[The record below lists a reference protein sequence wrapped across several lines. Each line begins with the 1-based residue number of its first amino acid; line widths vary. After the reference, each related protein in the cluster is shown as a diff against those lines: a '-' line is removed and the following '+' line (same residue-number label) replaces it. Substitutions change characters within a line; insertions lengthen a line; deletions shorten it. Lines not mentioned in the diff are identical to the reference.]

1 MDCVNSTANYCVEIY
16 IADGL
21 ESLTC
26 FSETLTP
33 SASWLPSID
42 QQAVL
47 SILIVCLAAFVQ
59 ATVGFAAALLGL
71 PLLLW
76 AGNDLMSSQVMVI
89 TAMMPQNILSV
100 WKLRK
105 SIHIREVLL
114 PATIRISALPIGI
127 LGLSAVMT
135 WSASGVNQMVGA
147 IILLAL
153 GMQLLI
159 GIEWKTA
166 KRLHWI
172 IATFGGSGILQGLSG
187 MSGPPMVLWVHGQRY
202 SADHARAFLF
212 SMYISNYIPQMCML
226 FAKFGTPVLSA
237 ATTAL
242 FSIPLVLLAASMG
255 LKLGS
260 WFGDKR
266 LRPITYVCLGLL
278 AIASL
283 LRPWISI

>member
-1 MDCVNSTANYCVEIY
+1 MECVYSTANCCIG
-16 IADGL
+16 ICLAGGL
-21 ESLTC
+21 
-26 FSETLTP
+26 ETLTLF
-33 SASWLPSID
+33 SDASTASDGWLASID
-42 QQAVL
+42 QQASL

-105 SIHIREVLL
+105 SIQIREVLL
-114 PATIRISALPIGI
+114 PATIRISGLPIGI

-135 WSASGVNQMVGA
+135 WSAGSVNQMVGA

-153 GMQLLI
+153 GMQFLI

-226 FAKFGTPVLSA
+226 FAKFGSPVLSA

-242 FSIPLVLLAASMG
+242 YSIPLVLVAASLG

-260 WFGDKR
+260 WFGDTR

-283 LRPWISI
+283 LRPWITI